1 MSRLPKPTPSL
12 HKNGDLIIALTLYE
26 KIMAAHHVCAI
37 DSAHD
42 LLYVD
47 FQILNEY
54 TSPQAFSGLRDAGRK
69 PRSARSTLAVV
80 DHVNSTRSF
89 VLEDMDDEQA
99 VAQIKF
105 LRHNCDEFGIEMF
118 DLLDPRQGI
127 EHVVAPEQGFVQPG
141 MVIVGGDSHTTTYGA
156 FGAMGQGIGTSD
168 IEHVLATQTIQHKRL
183 GTMRVVFD
191 GVLSPGITAKD
202 MVMAFVGAVGAA
214 GASGYAVEF
223 AGNTVSQLDMAGRMT
238 MCNMAVEAGARVA
251 LIGVDE
257 KVIDYLKDRPR
268 VPTGPLW
275 DQACAAWR
283 QLRSDDDANFDREVH
298 ISSRDIAPL
307 VTWGTSPDQVTTI
320 NGCVPKPEDEHDEH
334 VRKSM
339 LRAMDYMDLPPGTPM
354 LGLPID
360 HVFIGSCTNSRIEDL
375 RQVAKI
381 VRGKRVDK
389 SVRAIIVPG
398 SQAVR
403 RQAEEEGLATI
414 FKDAGFDWRLPG
426 CSMCL
431 AMNDDILPPGARCA
445 SSTNRNFE
453 GRQGRAARTHL
464 MSPAMAAAAAIAG
477 QLVDVRDTEYA
488 A

>member
-1 MSRLPKPTPSL
+1 LPKPTPSL
-12 HKNGDLIIALTLYE
+12 HKNGTVRKAMTLYE
-26 KIMAAHHVCAI
+26 KIMAAHYVCGI

-54 TSPQAFSGLRDAGRK
+54 TSPQAFSGLREAARK
-69 PRSARSTLAVV
+69 PRCPASTLAVV
-80 DHVNSTRSF
+80 DHVNSTQSF

-99 VAQIKF
+99 LEQIRF
-105 LRHNCDEFGIEMF
+105 LKRNCDEFGIELF

-127 EHVVAPEQGFVQPG
+127 EHVVAPEEGFVKPG
-141 MVIVGGDSHTTTYGA
+141 MLIVGGDSHTTTYGA
-156 FGAMGQGIGTSD
+156 FGAIGQGIGTSD

-183 GTMRVVFD
+183 GTMRVMFD
-191 GVLSPGITAKD
+191 GVLAPGISAKD

-223 AGNTVSQLDMAGRMT
+223 AGETVSQLDMAGRMT

-257 KVIDYLKDRPR
+257 KVIGYLKGRPR
-268 VPTGPLW
+268 APTGPLW
-275 DQACAAWR
+275 EQACTAWR
-283 QLRSDDDANFDREVH
+283 QLRSDSQAIFDREVYVN
-298 ISSRDIAPL
+298 SVDIAPL

-320 NGCVPKPEDEHDEH
+320 NGCVPKPEQEHDEH

-339 LRAMDYMDLPPGTPM
+339 LRAMEYMDMPPGTPM

-375 RQVAKI
+375 RQVAQI
-381 VRGKRVDK
+381 VSGKRVNK

-477 QLVDVRDTEYA
+477 ELVDIRHTEYA
-488 A
+488 V